1 MTSNGSHGGSTSIE
15 SVKNWEH
22 KHCFCGKIARL
33 CTSWTLKN
41 PGRRFYTCAVA
52 KDVQGCHF
60 FQWCDEAFTGRA
72 FDVVTHL
79 NHRRLYLEEKL
90 KLVEE
95 DLEQSCEKRKL
106 LKAEKLKLMEE
117 RAALEIEKKLLAK
130 RLKLCLVV
138 VVVVFAIMILM

>member
-1 MTSNGSHGGSTSIE
+1 MTSNGSHGRSTSIE

-106 LKAEKLKLMEE
+106 LKAERLKLVEE
-117 RAALEIEKKLLAK
+117 RAALEIEKN
-130 RLKLCLVV
+130 C
-138 VVVVFAIMILM
+138 